1 MLRVLLPSLRPFP
14 LTDAYPAYAPVRLS
28 RFQICSAA
36 GLNAPGPPARIE
48 TGRVSRARGGG
59 LPPSDRFRPRA
70 LRACSEPRGALRAPL
85 HYARPVQLEYS
96 DPARSAI
103 KLWGDE
109 VDGEGGGGWGEGW
122 GVPLDPSG
130 AQLTN
135 RTDLP
140 EAGVEGK
147 FQVRQRRAKFELLL
161 TVFLRRAFG
170 FCSLNAIL

>member
-1 MLRVLLPSLRPFP
+1 MRWK
-14 LTDAYPAYAPVRLS
+14 
-28 RFQICSAA
+28 
-36 GLNAPGPPARIE
+36 GKG
-48 TGRVSRARGGG
+48 
-59 LPPSDRFRPRA
+59 
-70 LRACSEPRGALRAPL
+70 
-85 HYARPVQLEYS
+85 
-96 DPARSAI
+96 
-103 KLWGDE
+103 
-109 VDGEGGGGWGEGW
+109 